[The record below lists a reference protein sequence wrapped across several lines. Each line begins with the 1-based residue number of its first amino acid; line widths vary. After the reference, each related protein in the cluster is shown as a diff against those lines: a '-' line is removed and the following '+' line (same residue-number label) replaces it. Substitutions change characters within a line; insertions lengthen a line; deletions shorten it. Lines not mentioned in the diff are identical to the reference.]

1 MNAEKIIKKA
11 RTQLVIKEPFFGYL
25 ANSLSLEEDDLLFPV
40 GTDGQSIYYDE
51 ELIEELEITVREME
65 GTLVHELMHLILK
78 HTERRRTR
86 FKMKWN
92 IATDLVINSMVTD
105 LGFELPDGTLTEE
118 EYSEESAEE
127 VYDEL
132 PDFGKT
138 ECPECGGRD
147 IRKKELKVKGKNEES
162 SKVLKAEAEFKC
174 RKCGNEW
181 KDEVD
186 VILSGSSG
194 DGEKWEDVEIPSLDD
209 HDLWEQVEMEENE
222 WRRKVAEASNKA
234 EMHGD
239 MPSGLKR
246 MVKDLVH
253 PRIDWRRLLE
263 RYIRTQDRE
272 EYTWKRPN
280 RRYVSN
286 DMYYPSL
293 KSTKLE
299 VAIAIDTSGSVDEG
313 ELKKFMSEITGILC
327 SVKNFRAHLMACDAE
342 VHAHETAL
350 SKRDFEQ
357 FMEVCEGGG
366 GTDFRPVFE
375 ELEDV
380 YPDCLV
386 YLTDGRGTYPQSKP
400 MYDVIWA
407 LNKKVPV
414 QYEPPFGRKVVI
426 DGGA

>member
-1 MNAEKIIKKA
+1 MDAEKIIKKA

-40 GTDGQSIYYDE
+40 GTDGQSIYYSE
-51 ELIEELEITVREME
+51 KLIEELDITVKEME
-65 GTLVHELMHLILK
+65 GTLVHEIMHLILK

-86 FKMKWN
+86 SKMKWN
-92 IATDLVINSMVTD
+92 IATDLVINSMLRD
-105 LGFELPDGTLTEE
+105 WGFELPDGILTEE
-118 EYSEESAEE
+118 EYSQESAEE
-127 VYDEL
+127 VYNEL
-132 PDFGKT
+132 PDFDET
-138 ECPECGGRD
+138 ECPECGARD
-147 IRKKELKVKGKNEES
+147 VRRKKLRVKGRNEG
-162 SKVLKAEAEFKC
+162 SKVLKGEAEFKC
-174 RKCGNEW
+174 KKCGNEW

-186 VILSGSSG
+186 VIPSGNDG
-194 DGEKWEDVEIPSLDD
+194 DGDKWEDVDIPPLDD
-209 HDLWEQVEMEENE
+209 HDLWQEGEIEENE

-234 EMHGD
+234 KMHGD

-263 RYIRTQDRE
+263 RYISAQDRE

-280 RRYVSN
+280 RRYLSD

-299 VAIAIDTSGSVDEG
+299 VAIAIDTSGSVSEE
-313 ELKKFMSEITGILC
+313 ELKEFMSEVAGILD
-327 SVKNFRAHLMACDAE
+327 SVKNFRAELIACDTE

-350 SKRDFEQ
+350 TKQDFQ
-357 FMEVCEGGG
+357 NFMEICEGGG

-375 ELEDV
+375 ELQNV

-400 MYDVIWA
+400 MYDVVWVM
-407 LNKKVPV
+407 NKDVPA
-414 QYEPPFGRKVVI
+414 QYEPPFGRKVVMGRCV
-426 DGGA
+426 D